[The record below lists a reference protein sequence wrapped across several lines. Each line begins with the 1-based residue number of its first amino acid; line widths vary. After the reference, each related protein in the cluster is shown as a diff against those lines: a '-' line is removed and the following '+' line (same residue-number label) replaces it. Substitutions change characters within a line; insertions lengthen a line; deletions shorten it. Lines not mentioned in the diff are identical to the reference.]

1 MRNIEFIIISSSIR
15 IVKPIIPHQTKPNKP
30 NRTQVESV
38 MLTGKDYKQQTELT
52 NKIIQLLEKENCTV
66 REAKAVLNRVS
77 RTIDGTSTVQFVEGL
92 DYEF

>member
-1 MRNIEFIIISSSIR
+1 
-15 IVKPIIPHQTKPNKP
+15 
-30 NRTQVESV
+30 
-38 MLTGKDYKQQTELT
+38 MLTDKDYKQQMELT

>member
-1 MRNIEFIIISSSIR
+1 
-15 IVKPIIPHQTKPNKP
+15 
-30 NRTQVESV
+30 

-77 RTIDGTSTVQFVEGL
+77 RTIEGTSTVQFVEGL
-92 DYEF
+92 DYEFRFSASPIFNDV

>member
-1 MRNIEFIIISSSIR
+1 
-15 IVKPIIPHQTKPNKP
+15 
-30 NRTQVESV
+30 

-77 RTIDGTSTVQFVEGL
+77 RPIDGTSTVQFVEGL

>member
-1 MRNIEFIIISSSIR
+1 
-15 IVKPIIPHQTKPNKP
+15 
-30 NRTQVESV
+30 

-77 RTIDGTSTVQFVEGL
+77 RTIDGTSTVQFVE
-92 DYEF
+92 F